1 MTAPLNRHIQV
12 HLIEMVKEK
21 LLLERIT
28 LNGVD
33 VNIRD
38 NEGKNALYW
47 AIEKH
52 SLHNANLLMVFGSSL
67 LVAEGRHALFHA
79 IESKNHE
86 MLVLLIE
93 KGLDVNLTDEMGKT
107 ALMHAIEAESFA
119 SVKFL
124 ISKGADM
131 YLMDDALNM
140 AEDYAK
146 ECHCETIQSYLQHV
160 VYVDMQEAACNTKQ
174 CSCG

>member
-1 MTAPLNRHIQV
+1 MTAPLNRHIQK

-33 VNIRD
+33 VNILD
-38 NEGKNALYW
+38 TEGKNALYW
-47 AIEKH
+47 AIKNH
-52 SLHNANLLMVFGSSL
+52 SIHNANLLIGFGSSL
-67 LVAEGRHALFHA
+67 LVTENEHALFHA
-79 IESKNHE
+79 IACENHAIV
-86 MLVLLIE
+86 VLLIDR
-93 KGLDVNLTDEMGKT
+93 GLNVNMCDSAGKT
-107 ALMHAIEAESFA
+107 LLMHAIENELFNT
-119 SVKFL
+119 VKFL
-124 ISKGADM
+124 VSKGADM

-146 ECHCETIQSYLQHV
+146 VGKSDIIKSFLQHII
-160 VYVDMQEAACNTKQ
+160 YRDMQENTCQNKT